1 MPAPPFGSV
10 DARVLRVGRAE
21 SPAVADRADPI
32 NPHDDKESEAMSD
45 LIAIAYP
52 DMQTAETVR
61 DKLLA
66 LTVERSIELEDAVVV
81 DRGADGKVKLHQ
93 AHNTA
98 AAGAVGG
105 AVWGGLIGLLFLAPL
120 LGMAVGAAAGGAVG
134 SRSDVGVSD
143 DFLKNLGEKLQPGG
157 AALIVLVRKVTPDKV
172 LPEIQPYGG
181 EVLQTSLDDAS
192 EERLRELLERP
203 AA

>member
-1 MPAPPFGSV
+1 
-10 DARVLRVGRAE
+10 
-21 SPAVADRADPI
+21 
-32 NPHDDKESEAMSD
+32 MSD

-66 LTVERSIELEDAVVV
+66 LTAERSIELEDAVVV
-81 DRGADGKVKLHQ
+81 DRGSDGKVKLHQ

-120 LGMAVGAAAGGAVG
+120 LGMAVGAAAGGASG
-134 SRSDVGVSD
+134 FTATSTTKKAPAEKPIIPTRSGLTPHSSVSLLSGKRWM
-143 DFLKNLGEKLQPGG
+143 FLPLGRQ
-157 AALIVLVRKVTPDKV
+157 
-172 LPEIQPYGG
+172 
-181 EVLQTSLDDAS
+181 
-192 EERLRELLERP
+192 
-203 AA
+203 